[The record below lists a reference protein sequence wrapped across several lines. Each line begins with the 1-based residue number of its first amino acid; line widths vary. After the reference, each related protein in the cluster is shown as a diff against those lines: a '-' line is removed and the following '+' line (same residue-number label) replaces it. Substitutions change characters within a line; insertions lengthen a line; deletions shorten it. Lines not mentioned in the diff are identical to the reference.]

1 MYANLSVIY
10 LALHTITGNKA
21 RLEPFRSILPIGG
34 EGLVSGI
41 LVKHPSG

>member
-10 LALHTITGNKA
+10 LALHALTGNKA
-21 RLEPFRSILPIGG
+21 RLEPIRCTKAISG

-41 LVKHPSG
+41 L